1 MTHNHITQP
10 ITQFASHFAT
20 VPAGYATA
28 MVRLLARLSRKGATV
43 ELTATGYVIVAPGNP
58 RAKRSVVDGPD
69 IGRLV
74 PREVVAYA
82 IERGWI
88 AGDAVRWRLTEAGA
102 LALRRGL
109 DVPIT
114 ETSGPVA
121 VSVYSP
127 PEQISGTISAPTRFP
142 RIGERRRR
150 FSAAVG
156 PQAQAAQRLGEG
168 FIAGQMMPRVTANWD
183 RAALGALPD
192 GGKNASGLGVEMS
205 DRTSSAQ
212 ERVRRA
218 LDDAGPE
225 FAGVLIDLCCLEI
238 GIEAVEAKR
247 GWPRRSAKVVL
258 NLALD
263 RPARHYGII
272 AQGPKRGRTQQWGTQ
287 DYRPSLDGRRV

>member
-1 MTHNHITQP
+1 MTERLVT
-10 ITQFASHFAT
+10 TASS
-20 VPAGYATA
+20 VPAGYAHA
-28 MVRLLARLSRKGATV
+28 MVRLLARLSRKGATL
-43 ELTATGYVIVAPGNP
+43 ELTAAGHVISAPGNS
-58 RAKRSVVDGPD
+58 RAKRAVGDGLD
-69 IGRLV
+69 IGRLI
-74 PREVVAYA
+74 PRDVVAYA

-88 AGDAVRWRLTEAGA
+88 SGDDTRWRLTEDGA
-102 LALRRGL
+102 NALRRGL
-109 DVPIT
+109 DVPAMEPMT
-114 ETSGPVA
+114 QSRSEPM
-121 VSVYSP
+121 P
-127 PEQISGTISAPTRFP
+127 APTRIL

-150 FSAAVG
+150 FVAAVG
-156 PQAQAAQRLGEG
+156 PQAQAAQRLGED

-192 GGKNASGLGVEMS
+192 GAKHPSGLGVEMS
-205 DRTSSAQ
+205 DRTASAQ

-263 RPARHYGII
+263 RLARHYGIV
-272 AQGPKRGRTQQWGTQ
+272 AQGPKRGRVQQWGTD
-287 DYRPSLDGRRV
+287 DYRPSLDGRRN

>member
-1 MTHNHITQP
+1 MTDRTLVP
-10 ITQFASHFAT
+10 PTS
-20 VPAGYATA
+20 VPAGYALA
-28 MVRLLARLSRKGATV
+28 MVRLLSRLSRKGATL
-43 ELTATGYVIVAPGNP
+43 ELTAAGHVIAAPGNP
-58 RAKRSVVDGPD
+58 RAKRSANDGPD

-74 PREVVAYA
+74 PRDVAAFA

-88 AGDAVRWRLTEAGA
+88 AGDANRWRLTEAGA

-109 DVPIT
+109 DAPML
-114 ETSGPVA
+114 EQPNPVA
-121 VSVYSP
+121 ASVYVPHVPASA
-127 PEQISGTISAPTRFP
+127 SAPQRFP

-156 PQAQAAQRLGEG
+156 PQAQAAQRLGED

-192 GGKNASGLGVEMS
+192 GAKHPSGHGVEMS
-205 DRTSSAQ
+205 DRTATAQ
-212 ERVRRA
+212 QRVRRA

-238 GIEAVEAKR
+238 GIEAAETKR

-263 RPARHYGII
+263 RLARHYGIV
-272 AQGPKRGRTQQWGTQ
+272 AQGPKRGRVQQWGTA
-287 DYRPSLDGRRV
+287 DYRPSVDGQRN